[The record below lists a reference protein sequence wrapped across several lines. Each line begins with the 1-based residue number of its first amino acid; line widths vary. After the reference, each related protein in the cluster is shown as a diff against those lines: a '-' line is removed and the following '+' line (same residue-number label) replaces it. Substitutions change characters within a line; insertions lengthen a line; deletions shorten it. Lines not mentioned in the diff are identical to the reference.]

1 MIRQISPG
9 DEERFIDHMQGGYG
23 KQEGV
28 WPKLRRAMQDEMQ
41 YGTKMDLDRLN
52 EVVRAGVQEAVDRY
66 VRPRT
71 DIQRAAVRAAMQ
83 KINRGVTADDV
94 FPEIQ

>member
-1 MIRQISPG
+1 M
-9 DEERFIDHMQGGYG
+9 HGGYG

-28 WPKLRRAMQDEMQ
+28 WPKLRKAMQDEIQ
-41 YGTKMDLDRLN
+41 YGTKADLDRLN
-52 EVVRAGVQEAVDRY
+52 AVVQAGVKEGVDRY
-66 VRPRT
+66 VRPRN

>member
-1 MIRQISPG
+1 MIRQTSPG

-28 WPKLRRAMQDEMQ
+28 WPKARRIMQEEIQ
-41 YGTKMDLDRLN
+41 YGTKMDLDRVN
-52 EVVRAGVQEAVDRY
+52 AAIRASIQEGVDRY
-66 VRPRT
+66 VRPQT
-71 DIQRAAVRAAMQ
+71 DIQRAAVRASMQ
-83 KINRGVTADDV
+83 QINRGVTADDV